1 MKRLMMGLAVLLL
14 TAAPALAQQ
23 DGLRET
29 GRACVFG
36 GAVLGISS
44 LLVLAPAV
52 AAAET
57 ALPATSLVL
66 GNTVFGCGIA
76 ALGALAAST
85 FTWVY
90 DGVVGTVAPAPVLVP
105 LPPAHGGATKSNTI

>member
-1 MKRLMMGLAVLLL
+1 MRRLAMVAALLL
-14 TAAPALAQQ
+14 MTASPAFAQQ
-23 DGLRET
+23 DGVRET

-44 LLVLAPAV
+44 LLVLYPAI

-76 ALGALAAST
+76 ALGAIAAST
-85 FTWVY
+85 FSWVY
-90 DGVVGTVAPAPVLVP
+90 DGVIGRPAPAAPPV
-105 LPPAHGGATKSNTI
+105 PAPSGTSGSSVI